1 MIKLYI
7 ASKKLS
13 VAEKDIRVRVILPTG
28 ENDIWL
34 ALQKT
39 EMESI
44 DDYEIS
50 DVECEIEEVDTFL
63 KELFVYDANIFELN
77 TFARMLTDMTEE
89 ERKAYGRKLKDAGK
103 ISLTKAIYVL

>member
-1 MIKLYI
+1 MIKLYV

-13 VAEKDIRVRVILPTG
+13 MAEKDIRVRVTLPAK

-44 DDYEIS
+44 DDCEIS